1 MYGAQLV
8 AYTLMLIG
16 PPGVAGDPKAVSEPG
31 RLLLLI
37 ISLVAALTL
46 GLILGRWIYQ
56 PSSGDPDAGD

>member
-1 MYGAQLV
+1 MSAALV
-8 AYTLMLIG
+8 VTYTLLLIG

-56 PSSGDPDAGD
+56 PSSGDPDSGD